1 MALTEQVGS
10 FGLNCVRYRRAQNK
24 WLTVCPIGKLTLN
37 DPTCATSTR
46 TSRPIRKISVCAS
59 AAIAIASDSDAMYS
73 PVLETDPMLTPS
85 GGKPRRS
92 PPSSAVN
99 SLRLEPPPAQCHDAF
114 FAVLFLGNVAILGV
128 LAWWKG
134 LPALKED
141 MGRNRSDGRVP
152 QGHAVAWS
160 LVALL
165 CALGTALALLWMKLL
180 MTYAASM
187 IRVALWLNV
196 ALVLGFAV
204 ATFSVNA
211 WAALAFLAMAAI
223 NVWYVY
229 AVQDR
234 IGFASANL
242 KAACAA
248 LKQHAALFAL
258 AFVLVLQQLLWM
270 GLWGLASLGMHQLF
284 VDADP
289 DCDRE
294 IDLASRGRSHG
305 GLCVGLPA
313 YAALFYMLVSVYW
326 GQQVLQNIL
335 TCTTAGVVATWWYQP
350 NAAKATVGALY
361 RSVTTSF
368 GSICFGSLIVAVL
381 QALRTM
387 ADMAKRRANEEN
399 NGGLA
404 CLACMAECILSCLA
418 NVMEYVNQWAYVY
431 VGVYGYPF
439 RTSGK
444 AVMDLFNN
452 RGWTAVIND
461 DLTSGALSFGAMGV
475 GVATCCIGLLMVRF
489 SPVEWFTALGSRMSV
504 YGTMAMIGFMVG
516 IIYDT
521 RVVTVSQ
528 PANLLPDTTQASSLC
543 ILLPPSRPSTPMRSL
558 LYALLVVSLIT
569 LWLSCHAATA
579 STIIEQSDVNKM
591 DELLETNGHDKT
603 QHFLRSNSKDE
614 RPVSDGVGSLRT
626 DSGDRSI
633 GARVKSLMSMLP
645 TRMSQGIGNL
655 AKNTILP
662 FMFRRVYKTGVT
674 PQELQKPFGWCT
686 SRCGITHESKDVGAV
701 QGVFQFKSGRGESGS
716 IRVLESTPS

>member
-1 MALTEQVGS
+1 
-10 FGLNCVRYRRAQNK
+10 
-24 WLTVCPIGKLTLN
+24 
-37 DPTCATSTR
+37 
-46 TSRPIRKISVCAS
+46 
-59 AAIAIASDSDAMYS
+59 MYT
-73 PVLETDPMLTPS
+73 PVSETDPMLMSPS
-85 GGKPRRS
+85 GGKERRS

-99 SLRLEPPPAQCHDAF
+99 SLRLEPPPAKCNDAF
-114 FAVLFLGNVAILGV
+114 FAVFFLANVVILGI
-128 LAWWKG
+128 LALWKG
-134 LPALKED
+134 IPALQDD
-141 MGRNRSDGRVP
+141 MSKNRSDGRIP
-152 QGHAVAWS
+152 RGHSVAWTMIG
-160 LVALL
+160 LL
-165 CALGTALALLWMKLL
+165 CAIGTVLSLAWIKLL
-180 MTYAASM
+180 MSYAESM

-196 ALVLGFAV
+196 GMVLVFAV
-204 ATFSVNA
+204 TTFSVNP
-211 WAALAFLAMAAI
+211 WAALVFLAMAAI
-223 NVWYVY
+223 NVWYIY
-229 AVQDR
+229 AVQNR

-248 LKQHAALFAL
+248 LKEHSAVFGL
-258 AFVLVLQQLLWM
+258 AFFLVLQQLAWM
-270 GLWGLASLGMHQLF
+270 ALWGVASLGMHQIF

-313 YAALFYMLVSVYW
+313 YLAMFYMLVSVYW

-350 NAAKATVGALY
+350 NAQKATVGALY

-475 GVATCCIGLLMVRF
+475 GVVTCCIGLLMVRF
-489 SPVEWFTALGSRMSV
+489 SPMEWFTALGSRISV
-504 YGTMAMIGFMVG
+504 YGTMALIGFMVG
-516 IIYDT
+516 I
-521 RVVTVSQ
+521 SM
-528 PANLLPDTTQASSLC
+528 AL
-543 ILLPPSRPSTPMRSL
+543 ILAHVIIAALHTIFVCFAEDPVAFNRNHPKEYNDLVAGWRQFHGD
-558 LYALLVVSLIT
+558 ALLS
-569 LWLSCHAATA
+569 AYG
-579 STIIEQSDVNKM
+579 E
-591 DELLETNGHDKT
+591 
-603 QHFLRSNSKDE
+603 
-614 RPVSDGVGSLRT
+614 
-626 DSGDRSI
+626 
-633 GARVKSLMSMLP
+633 
-645 TRMSQGIGNL
+645 
-655 AKNTILP
+655 
-662 FMFRRVYKTGVT
+662 
-674 PQELQKPFGWCT
+674 
-686 SRCGITHESKDVGAV
+686 AV
-701 QGVFQFKSGRGESGS
+701 
-716 IRVLESTPS
+716 